1 MQKSFR
7 LDSLTA
13 ERRRL
18 MDETMYRLDRLYDE
32 AGGFLSGEEG
42 RHDVRASSHYA
53 LGLLLRD
60 HPGDADR
67 AVRIIGRIIDLQ
79 MVSDPSMD
87 FYGTYPALDT
97 SPEPPAEPWPGEH
110 FDAEARYL
118 LDLWSER
125 ITHRFENRLAA
136 EGFAR
141 QEIHQIA
148 ACREAALRET
158 VPVVW
163 KTYDANWREFIS
175 IEWLTIL
182 LTAGDRLPGELQGRM
197 TRALERAVEGSM
209 RRRRNEIVPMN
220 TNVELMYA
228 LMCELTGELLDRDDY
243 RDAGLQAAGE
253 IRDRYQEFE
262 SFAEYNS
269 ATYYAVDL
277 VILSLWRQAAGNRAF
292 REIGVF
298 LERGLWK
305 NIAETYHPGLRNLCG
320 PYSRCYEEEMS
331 LHSMLPAVLYT
342 ALGEEAVPFPEFN
355 TEMPALIDLALL
367 GTRIPEEVQQNLRTF
382 GGPRTW
388 VRYFRELIER
398 GKPGENMPLCRA
410 SGWLSDRIMAGAL
423 SGSRNTSHQLRSAV
437 IHWLTPQGEVDNIS
451 LMRREPGRAPA
462 HLRTVFFDNTASPG
476 RLDIQVCC
484 AVECDVEVY
493 FRIFGRN
500 LHSSMI
506 SIGEYRALTGDHAE
520 TWRLPGL
527 TVHAAAETVPEI
539 RETGSGLEIIYLSKY
554 EPYLSKYELDKN
566 AAVPGIS
573 SLHAASSAASTGPAA
588 FDKALYNNTAESD
601 VPVPGKGVPGSRTM
615 HFSLILEPWKT
626 LEEQESGGEH
636 RGGETKHGTE
646 RAEN

>member
-1 MQKSFR
+1 MC
-7 LDSLTA
+7 
-13 ERRRL
+13 
-18 MDETMYRLDRLYDE
+18 RLDRLYDKS
-32 AGGFLSGEEG
+32 GGFISGEEG

-60 HPGDADR
+60 EPEDADR
-67 AVRIIGRIIDLQ
+67 AVGIIGRIIDLQ

-110 FDAEARYL
+110 FDADARYF
-118 LDLWSER
+118 LDLWTER
-125 ITHRFENRLAA
+125 IIHRFENQLTVK
-136 EGFAR
+136 GFTR
-141 QEIHQIA
+141 QQIDQIA
-148 ACREAALRET
+148 ACREEALRET

-182 LTAGDRLPGELQGRM
+182 LTAGDRLPEDLRGRM
-197 TRALERAVEGSM
+197 TLALESAVEGSL
-209 RRRRNEIVPMN
+209 RRRRNGIVPMN

-228 LMCELTGELLDRDDY
+228 LMCELTGELLGRDDY
-243 RDAGLQAAGE
+243 CAAGLQAARE
-253 IRDRYQEFE
+253 IRNRYQEYE

-277 VILSLWRQAAGNRAF
+277 VTLSLWRQAAADQPF
-292 REIGVF
+292 REIGES
-298 LERGLWK
+298 LERELWK
-305 NIAETYHPGLRNLCG
+305 NIAETYHPGLHNLCG

-331 LHSMLPAVLYT
+331 LHSMLPAILYT

-367 GTRIPEEVQQNLRTF
+367 GTKIPEEVQPDLRAF
-382 GGPRTW
+382 RRPRIYE
-388 VRYFRELIER
+388 RLFRELIER

-437 IHWLTPQGEVDNIS
+437 IHWLTPQGEVDHIS

-462 HLRTVFFDNTASPG
+462 HLRTVFFDNTVQPG
-476 RLDIQVCC
+476 RLDIQVRC

-493 FRIFGRN
+493 FRIFGKN

-506 SIGEYRALTGDHAE
+506 SIGASSALTEIHAE
-520 TWRLPGL
+520 TWSFPGL
-527 TVHAAAETVPEI
+527 TVLATAEAIPEI
-539 RETGSGLEIIYLSKY
+539 RETDSGLEIVYLSRY
-554 EPYLSKYELDKN
+554 EPGGN
-566 AAVPGIS
+566 AAALGILS
-573 SLHAASSAASTGPAA
+573 HHVVSDAVSDGTGAFHEASYDTTESA
-588 FDKALYNNTAESD
+588 
-601 VPVPGKGVPGSRTM
+601 VPVLGKAAPSGRTL
-615 HFSLILEPWKT
+615 HFSLILEPWT
-626 LEEQESGGEH
+626 TSEEQESGGEC
-636 RGGETKHGTE
+636 RGGKTKHGTE
-646 RAEN
+646 RAQN